1 MMRTRCL
8 AVACFAAT
16 AFASTSAF
24 AEPPADRDEVIA
36 QIQDVL
42 RTQQEAWNRGD
53 VEEFMNGYWHSE
65 DTVFVSG
72 DDVTRGWQQVLDR
85 YKRTYSD
92 RTKMG
97 ALTFSELQI
106 TPLSSDS
113 AVALGRWSL
122 QRKNDQPHG
131 RFTLI
136 LRKLPQGWKIVHDHT
151 SAAEK

>member
-1 MMRTRCL
+1 MRL
-8 AVACFAAT
+8 IAFIVVFIAA
-16 AFASTSAF
+16 ALLGSTSIF
-24 AEPPADRDEVIA
+24 AETDKDEIIA

-65 DTVFVSG
+65 DTVFISG
-72 DDVTRGWQQVLDR
+72 DDVTRGWQQVLER

-97 ALTFSELQI
+97 ALTFSNLQI
-106 TPLSSDS
+106 TPLSGDS

-122 QRKNDQPHG
+122 ERKKDQPHG

-136 LRKLPQGWKIVHDHT
+136 LRKLPEGWKIVHDHT
-151 SAAEK
+151 SAAEPPR

>member
-1 MMRTRCL
+1 MKITP
-8 AVACFAAT
+8 VAFPAFYFFAAI
-16 AFASTSAF
+16 FASTSVF
-24 AEPPADRDEVIA
+24 GETDKDEIIA
-36 QIQDVL
+36 QVQQVL
-42 RTQQEAWNRGD
+42 RTQQESWNRGD

-65 DTVFVSG
+65 ETVFVSG

-97 ALTFSELQI
+97 ELSFSDLQV
-106 TPLSSDS
+106 TPLSDDS
-113 AVALGRWSL
+113 AVALGRWEL
-122 QRKNDQPHG
+122 ARKKDRPQG

-136 LRKLPQGWKIVHDHT
+136 LRRLPEGWKIVHDHT

>member
-1 MMRTRCL
+1 MKITP
-8 AVACFAAT
+8 VAFPAFYFFAAI
-16 AFASTSAF
+16 FASTSVF
-24 AEPPADRDEVIA
+24 GETDKDEIIA
-36 QIQDVL
+36 QVQQVL
-42 RTQQEAWNRGD
+42 RTQQESWNRGD

-65 DTVFVSG
+65 ETVFVSG

-97 ALTFSELQI
+97 VLSFSDLQV
-106 TPLSSDS
+106 TPLSDDS
-113 AVALGRWSL
+113 AVALGRWEL
-122 QRKNDQPHG
+122 ARKKDRPHG

-136 LRKLPQGWKIVHDHT
+136 LRRLPEGWKIVHDHT

>member
-1 MMRTRCL
+1 MRAKICFTFCL
-8 AVACFAAT
+8 LTTLVG
-16 AFASTSAF
+16 STSAF
-24 AEPPADRDEVIA
+24 AEPPGDRDEVIA

-65 DTVFVSG
+65 NIVFVSG
-72 DDVTRGWQQVLDR
+72 DEVTHGWQQVFDR
-85 YKRTYSD
+85 YKKTYSD

-97 ALTFSELQI
+97 ALTFSDLQI
-106 TPLSSDS
+106 TPLSDDS

-122 QRKNDQPHG
+122 QRKKDQPHG

-136 LRKLPQGWKIVHDHT
+136 FRKLPEGWKIVHDHT
-151 SAAEK
+151 SAA

>member
-1 MMRTRCL
+1 MKITP
-8 AVACFAAT
+8 VAFPAFYFFAAI
-16 AFASTSAF
+16 FASTSVF
-24 AEPPADRDEVIA
+24 GETDKDEIIA
-36 QIQDVL
+36 QVQQVL
-42 RTQQEAWNRGD
+42 RTQQESWNRGD

-65 DTVFVSG
+65 ETVFVSG

-97 ALTFSELQI
+97 VLSFSDLQV
-106 TPLSSDS
+106 TPLSDDS
-113 AVALGRWSL
+113 AVALGRWEL
-122 QRKNDQPHG
+122 ARKKDRPQG

-136 LRKLPQGWKIVHDHT
+136 LRRLPEGWKIVHDHT